1 MVKEFTEGLYVMI
14 KREGS
19 DMSVPNLNEAINDYI
34 RQFGIDMPE
43 NAKEIIDDYSKKAWE
58 QGKLSGEINTGKVT
72 DRMAIAWF
80 TKTQK
85 FDFGKVFGDYE
96 QEMFELV
103 QSELKGHVGKRDD
116 VLAKAIAT
124 KLNAKMTEEKLYTRY
139 GLVMANATNKARN
152 YSRVLEYEKLDFYEI
167 EIVAIID
174 QKTSRICKEMNGRR
188 IEIKIAAQ
196 YVREVMSTDPD
207 KVVEIF
213 PWPKE
218 KDIPF
223 GGSTQEILDKCPCKL
238 PPYHGHCRTS
248 ALVSLRGTSIK
259 EAAKAL
265 NDIGIK
271 DVDFGNTKN
280 MELVNNIVDGL
291 YQVKNYGLPL
301 PQSVKFSESLMIQKM
316 GVQGALDIPAAFL
329 EPLNSP
335 NGKSMMLINDK
346 NDYWKKMRDESF
358 YDGVKEKGV
367 SLASTDKMYH
377 VIFHESAHNEHY
389 QRNEPKYR
397 RKITFQ
403 NQYDI
408 DLIKNDVSELAS
420 MNNREL
426 VAEMRVGLLYGKKY
440 KDELMEFYRNFG
452 GIE

>member
-1 MVKEFTEGLYVMI
+1 
-14 KREGS
+14 
-19 DMSVPNLNEAINDYI
+19 MSEPDLINAINNYI
-34 RQFGIDMPE
+34 KQFGIDMPE

-58 QGKLSGEINTGKVT
+58 QGKLSGMIDTGKVT
-72 DRMAIAWF
+72 DRTAINWF

-103 QSELKGHVGKRDD
+103 QAELKGHVGKRDD
-116 VLAKAIAT
+116 VLARAIAD
-124 KLNAKMTEEKLYTRY
+124 KLKGKMTEEKLYNRY

-152 YSRVLEYEKLDFYEI
+152 YSRVLTYEQLNFYEI

-188 IEIKIAAQ
+188 IEIKVAAQ
-196 YVREVMSTDPD
+196 YVREVMSTNPD
-207 KVVEIF
+207 KVVETF

-223 GGSTQEILDKCPCKL
+223 GASTQEILDKCPCKL
-238 PPYHGHCRTS
+238 PPYHGHCRSS

-271 DVDFGNTKN
+271 DVDFGNTQDLK
-280 MELVNNIVDGL
+280 LVNNIVDGL

-301 PQSVKFSESLMIQKM
+301 PESLKFSESLMIQKM
-316 GVQGALDIPAAFL
+316 GVSDGIPAAFL

-346 NDYWKKMRDESF
+346 DDYWKKMRDNSII
-358 YDGVKEKGV
+358 DNIKVKGV
-367 SLASTDKMYH
+367 SVASTDSMYH
-377 VIFHESAHNEHY
+377 VLFHEAAHNEHY

-397 RKITFQ
+397 KRAKFQ
-403 NQYDI
+403 NQDDI
-408 DLIKNDVSELAS
+408 DIIKNDVSRIAAIDS
-420 MNNREL
+420 REL

-440 KDELMEFYRNFG
+440 DKDLMEFYKNFG